1 MDILRMALENSEEA
15 VENEETLDQTVPE
28 GDDQAITHLVD
39 ACDDHFA
46 ADEEMSVAAEAI
58 FGYYDD
64 LAGMIASKSTS
75 SIATG
80 LIIRGVN
87 THLRSVGLEE
97 ISFVAVENYGTL
109 SSEQQ
114 ATIALEGVGT
124 TLKTWFFQDPVVHFK
139 HWKDIVLDSFKS
151 VGSKLAKYEKK
162 CAQNKAE
169 FEAKKGQLDPTVE
182 VNLHGL
188 WYFFTTRDGQPK
200 NFMSSLAKDLSMST
214 YVLTRYPAAVIAEIE
229 KLTST
234 VKSGN
239 AKSKANIE
247 ALAKKVASL
256 KSPAELF
263 DSAYLG
269 EGKYFNVTSLNAE
282 AGNGG
287 GDRLSQLGRS
297 GTVVESTST
306 GHTVGKVGNFAL
318 RQGALGPV
326 GKAAMTAGS
335 IAASEEVHLSVRDL
349 GEVFEAAQAYLNNVR
364 TFLGMEQKFGHAVD
378 ALGAAMTA
386 LGKTAGEQP
395 DPEIGSVGDKIE
407 AYGKT
412 LTRAFQRPAL
422 QEVARSIRASKY
434 CNYFGLRGIF
444 NG

>member
-1 MDILRMALENSEEA
+1 MDILRMALENGDA
-15 VENEETLDQTVPE
+15 VDAEETLDQTVPE
-28 GDDQAITHLVD
+28 GDDQSISHLVD
-39 ACDDHFA
+39 ACDDHFQ
-46 ADEEMSVAAEAI
+46 ADEAMSVAAEAI

-64 LAGMIASKSTS
+64 LSAMIASKNTS
-75 SIATG
+75 PIATG

-114 ATIALEGVGT
+114 AKIALEGVGT
-124 TLKTWFFQDPVVHFK
+124 TLKTWFFQDPVLHFK

-169 FEAKKGQLDPTVE
+169 YEAKKGSLDPTVE

-229 KLTST
+229 KLTSA

-247 ALAKKVASL
+247 ALAKKVAAL

-263 DSAYLG
+263 DGSYLG

-282 AGNGG
+282 AANGG
-287 GDRLSQLGRS
+287 GDRLGQLGRS
-297 GTVVESTST
+297 GTVVESTAT
-306 GHTVGKVGNFAL
+306 GHKVGKAGMFAL
-318 RQGALGPV
+318 RQGAMGPM
-326 GKAAMTAGS
+326 GMTAAM
-335 IAASEEVHLSVRDL
+335 AASVTMSEEVHLSVRDL
-349 GEVFEAAQAYLNNVR
+349 GEVFEAAQAYLDNVK

-378 ALGAAMTA
+378 ALGAAMAA
-386 LGKTAGEQP
+386 LGKTAGEHP
-395 DPEIGSVGDKIE
+395 DPEIGSIGDKIE

>member
-1 MDILRMALENSEEA
+1 MDILRMALESGEEA
-15 VENEETLDQTVPE
+15 VEAEETLDQTVPE
-28 GDDQAITHLVD
+28 GDDQSITHLAE
-39 ACDDHFA
+39 ACDGHFE
-46 ADEEMSVAAEAI
+46 ADEQVSVAAEAI

-64 LAGMIASKSTS
+64 LASMIKNKTTS
-75 SIATG
+75 PIATG
-80 LIIRGVN
+80 LVIRGVN

-114 ATIALEGVGT
+114 AKIALESVGT
-124 TLKTWFFQDPVVHFK
+124 TLKTWFFQDTVLHFK

-169 FEAKKGQLDPTVE
+169 FEAKKGSLDSTIE

-188 WYFFTTRDGQPK
+188 WYFFMTRDGQPK

-229 KLTST
+229 KLTSA

-247 ALAKKVASL
+247 ALAKKVAAM

-263 DSAYLG
+263 DGSYLG
-269 EGKYFNVTSLNAE
+269 EGKYFNVTSLIAE
-282 AGNGG
+282 GNGG
-287 GDRLSQLGRS
+287 GDRLNQLGRT
-297 GTVVESTST
+297 GTVVESTSG
-306 GHTVGKVGNFAL
+306 GHTAGKVATFAI
-318 RQGALGPV
+318 RQGAFGPI
-326 GKAAMTAGS
+326 GKVASASAS
-335 IAASEEVHLSVRDL
+335 IALSEEVHLSVREL
-349 GEVFEAAQAYLNNVR
+349 GEVFEAAQAYLNNVK
-364 TFLGMEQKFGHAVD
+364 TFLAMESKFGQAVD
-378 ALGAAMTA
+378 ALGAAMAA
-386 LGKTAGEQP
+386 LGKTAGEHP
-395 DPEIGSVGDKIE
+395 DAEIGSIGDKIE